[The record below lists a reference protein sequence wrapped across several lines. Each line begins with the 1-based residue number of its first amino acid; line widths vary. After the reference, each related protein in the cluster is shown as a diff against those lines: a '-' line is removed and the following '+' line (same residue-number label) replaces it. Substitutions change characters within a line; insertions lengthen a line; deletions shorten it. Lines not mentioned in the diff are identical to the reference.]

1 MANTYSQIYIQLIFA
16 VEARLN
22 IIKESKRNDLEKY
35 ITKVIANH
43 NSKTIAIYCN
53 PDHIHILVGLNP
65 NIAIKDLVRDI
76 KTSSSLWINRANFVV
91 GKFAWQRGYG
101 AFSYSRSHLDSVCKY
116 ILNQPIHHNNVKFK
130 NEYKSFLKNFAVS
143 YDDKY
148 LFDWYDE

>member
-1 MANTYSQIYIQLIFA
+1 MANTYTQVYIQLVFA

-22 IIKESKRNDLEKY
+22 LIEESKRNDLEKY
-35 ITKVIANH
+35 ITKVIENH
-43 NSKTIAIYCN
+43 NTKTLAIYCN

-76 KTSSSLWINRANFVV
+76 KTSSSLWINRSNLVV
-91 GKFAWQRGYG
+91 GKFRWQHGYG
-101 AFSYSRSHLDSVCKY
+101 AFSYSKSHVDKVCRY
-116 ILNQPIHHNNVKFK
+116 IINQPIHHNNVRFK
-130 NEYKSFLKNFAVS
+130 EEYKTFLHKFSIS